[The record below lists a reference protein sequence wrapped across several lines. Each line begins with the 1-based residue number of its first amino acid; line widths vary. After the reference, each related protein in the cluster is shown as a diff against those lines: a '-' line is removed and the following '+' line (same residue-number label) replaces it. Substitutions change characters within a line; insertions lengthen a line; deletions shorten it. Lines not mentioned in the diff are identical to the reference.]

1 MSEQNTGFTPIDNDL
16 FSDENIE
23 VYDFEDMPAEPI
35 SGGGRFSDEPAPE
48 PVKAGPTAK
57 QTSKMMVTLYNSV
70 LSRIAAF
77 WANDGRPSKDYSLED
92 DEKRELETAGEAYFE
107 TTKAEISPGWILL
120 VSLLII
126 SFSVIARAN
135 KNRKAAIEAREQLAQ
150 AKKAADQKASEAA
163 ARRIAAAAEIDA
175 AVIQAAPE
183 SYGPRV
189 EWRAPVPFTGE
200 PVKTDGKKPA
210 KAVKVRKKFQFDAEG
225 FYLYGNSTNDAAGRD
240 YRDTNKPDSW
250 AKAPDKIITYTE
262 ERKAAGA
269 TQTDINKEI
278 FELGLW
284 K

>member
-1 MSEQNTGFTPIDNDL
+1 M
-16 FSDENIE
+16 
-23 VYDFEDMPAEPI
+23 
-35 SGGGRFSDEPAPE
+35 
-48 PVKAGPTAK
+48 TAR
-57 QTSKMMVTLYNSV
+57 MMVTLYNSV
-70 LSRIAAF
+70 LSRMAAL
-77 WANDGRPSKDYSLED
+77 WASDGRPPKDYSLEQ
-92 DEKRELETAGEAYFE
+92 DEKTELETAGEAYFE

-163 ARRIAAAAEIDA
+163 ARRISAAAEIDA
-175 AVIQAAPE
+175 AIVQAVPE
-183 SYGPRV
+183 NYGTRV
-189 EWRAPVPFTGE
+189 EWRAPVTFTGSD
-200 PVKTDGKKPA
+200 PVKIDGKKPS

-225 FYLYGNSTNDAAGRD
+225 FYLYGNNANDVAGRD
-240 YRDTNKPDSW
+240 YRDTNKPDGW

-278 FELGLW
+278 WELW